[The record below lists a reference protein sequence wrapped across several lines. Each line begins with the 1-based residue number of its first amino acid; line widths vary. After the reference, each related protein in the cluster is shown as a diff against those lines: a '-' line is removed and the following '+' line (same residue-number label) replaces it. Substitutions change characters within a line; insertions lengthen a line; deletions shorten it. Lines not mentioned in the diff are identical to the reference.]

1 MGRARGARAVVSL
14 VPLIPCHRARPPTS
28 EARLGPPCHT
38 WNGTGLADPQGQQ
51 AQEVGGN
58 AVGRGGCAQK
68 EGRRV
73 FSTLQSSRVL
83 AWARART
90 FTLTDMPTSKR
101 KHATTQRT
109 RMDSCLRTRTDT
121 STQSSTCRTDSTL
134 RPHRQKGRGWMACT
148 FSAHRRC
155 ISTTRLFSAES
166 LSMPK
171 LPHSRRTEGQ
181 ATDCA
186 GPETKEATRRA
197 RLWCGR

>member
-134 RPHRQKGRGWMACT
+134 RPHRQKGRGWDGMHAMHVQCSQALH
-148 FSAHRRC
+148 FDNPLVFRGKPFNGEAAALEAHRRP
-155 ISTTRLFSAES
+155 SHRL
-166 LSMPK
+166 
-171 LPHSRRTEGQ
+171 RRT
-181 ATDCA
+181 
-186 GPETKEATRRA
+186 RN
-197 RLWCGR
+197 